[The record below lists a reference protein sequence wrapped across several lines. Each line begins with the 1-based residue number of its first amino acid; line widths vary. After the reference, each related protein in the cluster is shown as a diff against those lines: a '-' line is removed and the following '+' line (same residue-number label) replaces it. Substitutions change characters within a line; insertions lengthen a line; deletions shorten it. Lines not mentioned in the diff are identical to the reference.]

1 MSDKTQEIIQA
12 AVQFENDGKSFYL
25 ETARKSANPLVREMF
40 QSLARDEEKHIEW
53 LRSKS
58 AAEVDLAEEG
68 QELYGKLKRIFSE
81 APEQVKEA
89 AASAG
94 TDTEAA
100 KTALDMEKKSYEAY
114 KDWAESAQSEEIRDL
129 CGRLAEFEAF
139 HYKLLQNAMEY
150 MQDPAS
156 WFTNDEAWIFDG
168 GTATA

>member
-81 APEQVKEA
+81 APEQVRAAPMVMCPSTSNPTAVEA
-89 AASAG
+89 PMVMVPPAWLPLLA
-94 TDTEAA
+94 TVR
-100 KTALDMEKKSYEAY
+100 SYVA
-114 KDWAESAQSEEIRDL
+114 RF
-129 CGRLAEFEAF
+129 RLA
-139 HYKLLQNAMEY
+139 
-150 MQDPAS
+150 P
-156 WFTNDEAWIFDG
+156 
-168 GTATA
+168 